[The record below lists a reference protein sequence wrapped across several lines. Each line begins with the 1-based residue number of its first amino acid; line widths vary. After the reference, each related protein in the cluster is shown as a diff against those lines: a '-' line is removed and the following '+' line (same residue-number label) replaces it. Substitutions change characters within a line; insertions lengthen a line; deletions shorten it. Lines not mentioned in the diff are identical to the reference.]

1 MFFRIGL
8 TFFLLS
14 DFLAAIVCAA
24 PIVITRRST
33 GDPPSNAS
41 VASNGSD
48 SRSSSNPNPIPDDAY
63 TVTDENGAVLWS
75 PVVCYVWFEGE
86 EPSHSNDFPR
96 SQIYE
101 QRLYHILQVEDRLT
115 ASLVQHNL
123 DSPWPVFKAL
133 QPWPD
138 QVTTRIRH
146 CHYRLYRR
154 NQDGI
159 EIPQSHH
166 VAIAFDESAM

>member
-1 MFFRIGL
+1 MHRLVGVL
-8 TFFLLS
+8 
-14 DFLAAIVCAA
+14 
-24 PIVITRRST
+24 VILHRTLRLR
-33 GDPPSNAS
+33 AM
-41 VASNGSD
+41 AQ
-48 SRSSSNPNPIPDDAY
+48 IPDRRPIRTQYRTTLTPSQTKTAWFS
-63 TVTDENGAVLWS
+63 GVLLCVMS
-75 PVVCYVWFEGE
+75 G
-86 EPSHSNDFPR
+86 SK
-96 SQIYE
+96 
-101 QRLYHILQVEDRLT
+101 RLYHILQVEDRLT

-123 DSPWPVFKAL
+123 DFPWPVFKAL